1 MANAFTGTGAMSNI
15 VQTAYDRALEFAL
28 RAQPMFRQVADKRP
42 VQQAMPGS
50 SVVFSLYQDLAQ
62 QITPLNELVDPDAVA
77 AGNPTTVSVTLNEYG
92 NSILV
97 SNKLDLLSFTDVTA
111 GLVNQVAWNLIDS
124 VDLIVQNVLA
134 AGTQTVRLGGG
145 TTGGLFGYGF
155 GTTPTNPVALNTIG
169 GAADANIANS
179 SMNSTVARASVVQL
193 RTNKVHPNK
202 GSMFTAYI
210 HPQVSYDLR
219 RETGAA
225 AWRDPH
231 NYSAADNI
239 WAGEIGAYEGAAYIE
254 TPRVQ
259 NVQSGAAYSGAS
271 APAGASRVYNTY
283 YTGQQ
288 ALAEAVAEEFHTI
301 RGPVVDKLTRFQP
314 LGWYGVAGWSLY
326 RPESLIVAQTTS
338 TLRPTS

>member
-1 MANAFTGTGAMSNI
+1 MANAFTGTSAMANL

-28 RAQPMFRQVADKRP
+28 RAQPMYRTIADKRP

-77 AGNPTTVSVTLNEYG
+77 AGNPTTVSVTLQEYG

-97 SNKLDLLSFTDVTA
+97 SNKLDLFSFTDVTA

-134 AGTQTVRLGGG
+134 AGTQTIRRGGA
-145 TTGGLFGYGF
+145 TTGGVGGTIGYGF
-155 GTTPTNPVALNTIG
+155 GTTPTNPVTLNQIQQF
-169 GAADANIANS
+169 DYFS
-179 SMNSTVARASVVQL
+179 SDMARLAPVQL
-193 RTNKVHPNK
+193 RTNKTHPNK
-202 GSMFTAYI
+202 GSLYTAYI

-239 WAGEIGAYEGAAYIE
+239 WAGEIGSYEGAAYIE
-254 TPRVQ
+254 TPRCQ
-259 NVQSGAAYSGAS
+259 NVLN
-271 APAGASRVYNTY
+271 AGTVPTRVYNTY
-283 YTGQQ
+283 FTAQQ
-288 ALAEAVAEEFHTI
+288 ALAEAVAEDFHTV

-326 RPESLIVAQTTS
+326 RPEALIVAQSTS
-338 TLRPTS
+338 SARPGA

>member
-1 MANAFTGTGAMSNI
+1 MANAFTGTGAMSAL

-77 AGNPTTVSVTLNEYG
+77 AGNPTTVSVTLQEYG
-92 NSILV
+92 NAILV
-97 SNKLDLLSFTDVTA
+97 SNKLDLFSFTDVTA

-134 AGTQTVRLGGG
+134 TGTQTLRRLGTDGSI
-145 TTGGLFGYGF
+145 GYGF
-155 GTTPTNPVALNTIG
+155 GSTPTNPVLLNQIG
-169 GAADANIANS
+169 GNTATQISNS
-179 SMNSTVARASVVQL
+179 AISSDLARQAVVQL
-193 RTNKVHPNK
+193 RTNKTHPNK
-202 GSMFTAYI
+202 GSEYVAYI

-219 RETGAA
+219 RETGNA

-231 NYSAADNI
+231 NFSAADNI
-239 WAGEIGAYEGAAYIE
+239 WAGEIGSYEGATYIE
-254 TPRVQ
+254 TPRCQ
-259 NVQSGAAYSGAS
+259 NVQSGAAAASG
-271 APAGASRVYNTY
+271 GNTRVYNTY
-283 YTGQQ
+283 YTAQQ
-288 ALAEAVAEEFHTI
+288 ALAEACAEEFHTV

-326 RPESLIVAQTTS
+326 RPESLIVTQTSS
-338 TLRPTS
+338 TIRPSA

>member
-1 MANAFTGTGAMSNI
+1 MANAFTGTTAMANL

-28 RAQPMFRQVADKRP
+28 RAQPMFRMVADKRP

-50 SVVFSLYQDLAQ
+50 SVVFEIYQDLTQA
-62 QITPLNELVDPDAVA
+62 ITPLNELVDPDAVA

-97 SNKLDLLSFTDVTA
+97 SNKLDLFSFTDVTA
-111 GLVNQVAWNLIDS
+111 GLVNQVAWNLVDS
-124 VDLIVQNVLA
+124 VDLLVQNVLA
-134 AGTQTVRLGGG
+134 TGTQTLRSNGSS
-145 TTGGLFGYGF
+145 TAPGYGF
-155 GTTPTNPVALNTIG
+155 GTTPSNPTALTDISATDTFNSDMARFSVA
-169 GAADANIANS
+169 
-179 SMNSTVARASVVQL
+179 QL

-202 GSMFTAYI
+202 GSYYTAYI

-231 NYSAADNI
+231 NYSAAGNI
-239 WAGEIGAYEGAAYIE
+239 WAAEIGEYEGACYIE
-254 TPRVQ
+254 TPRAQ
-259 NVQSGAAYSGAS
+259 NVQSGAGSGS
-271 APAGASRVYNTY
+271 TQTRVYNTY
-283 YTGQQ
+283 FTGQQ
-288 ALAEAVAEEFHTI
+288 ALAEAVAEEFHTV

-326 RPESLIVAQTTS
+326 RPESLIVAQS
-338 TLRPTS
+338 SSSARIDA

>member
-1 MANAFTGTGAMSNI
+1 MANAFTGTSAMANL

-28 RAQPMFRQVADKRP
+28 RAQPMFRMIADKRP

-50 SVVFSLYQDLAQ
+50 SVVFEIYQDLTQA
-62 QITPLNELVDPDAVA
+62 ITPLNELVDPDAVA

-97 SNKLDLLSFTDVTA
+97 SNKLDLFSFTDVTA
-111 GLVNQVAWNLIDS
+111 GLVNQVAWNLVDS
-124 VDLIVQNVLA
+124 VDLLVQNVLA
-134 AGTQTVRLGGG
+134 TGTQTLRTDG
-145 TTGGLFGYGF
+145 TTIGYGF
-155 GTTPTNPVALNTIG
+155 GTTPTNPIALTAIDSDSVITSDMARRAVA
-169 GAADANIANS
+169 
-179 SMNSTVARASVVQL
+179 QL

-202 GSMFTAYI
+202 GSYYTAYI

-231 NYSAADNI
+231 NYSAAGNI
-239 WAGEIGAYEGAAYIE
+239 WAAEIGEYEGACYIE
-254 TPRVQ
+254 TPRAQ
-259 NVQSGAAYSGAS
+259 NVQSGAG
-271 APAGASRVYNTY
+271 AGATQTRVFNTY

-288 ALAEAVAEEFHTI
+288 ALAEAVAEEFHTV

-338 TLRPTS
+338 SMRNAA

>member
-1 MANAFTGTGAMSNI
+1 MANAFTGTSAMANL

-28 RAQPMFRQVADKRP
+28 RAQPMFRMIADKRP

-50 SVVFSLYQDLAQ
+50 SVVFEIYQDLTQA
-62 QITPLNELVDPDAVA
+62 ITPLNELVDPDAVA

-97 SNKLDLLSFTDVTA
+97 SNKLDLFSFTDVTA
-111 GLVNQVAWNLIDS
+111 GLVNQVAWNLVDS
-124 VDLIVQNVLA
+124 VDLLVQNVLA
-134 AGTQTVRLGGG
+134 TGTQTLRTDG
-145 TTGGLFGYGF
+145 TTIGYGF
-155 GTTPTNPVALNTIG
+155 GTTPTNPIALTAIDSDAVITSDMARRAVA
-169 GAADANIANS
+169 
-179 SMNSTVARASVVQL
+179 QL

-202 GSMFTAYI
+202 GSYYTAYI

-231 NYSAADNI
+231 NYSAAGNI
-239 WAGEIGAYEGAAYIE
+239 WAAEIGEYEGACYIE
-254 TPRVQ
+254 TPRAQ
-259 NVQSGAAYSGAS
+259 NVQSGAG
-271 APAGASRVYNTY
+271 AGATQTRVFNTY

-288 ALAEAVAEEFHTI
+288 ALAEAVAEEFHTV

-338 TLRPTS
+338 SMRNAA